1 MAKNLVDGTN
11 IIIEEN
17 GDNINLN
24 LSSTYTSEL
33 EQTINT
39 AIKEVYSTEETV
51 VGTWMGKPLY
61 KKTINFG
68 SFPNATTTRI
78 PHEISNI
85 EIVPFFLYGWYDS
98 EDKLWYSNG
107 RAGSDNVI
115 CLIHIDSTSVILQG
129 GRINWTNRTSNGNV
143 TIYYTKTTDSGIT
156 N

>member
-1 MAKNLVDGTN
+1 MRIKKVSQTTPTQAQVVDGY
-11 IIIEEN
+11 
-17 GDNINLN
+17 
-24 LSSTYTSEL
+24 STSAEDTYSC
-33 EQTINT
+33 NYVNN

-78 PHEISNI
+78 PHGISNI

-98 EDKLWYSNG
+98 EDKRWNSNG
-107 RAGSDNVI
+107 RVGANNVL
-115 CLIHIDSTSVILQG
+115 CLITISSTYVILEG
-129 GRINWTNRTSNGNV
+129 GSVNWTNRTSNGNV